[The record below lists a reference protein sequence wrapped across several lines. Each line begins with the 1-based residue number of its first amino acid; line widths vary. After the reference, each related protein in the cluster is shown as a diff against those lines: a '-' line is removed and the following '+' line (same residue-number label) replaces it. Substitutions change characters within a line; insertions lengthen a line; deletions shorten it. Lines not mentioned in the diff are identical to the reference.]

1 MEILLR
7 RFLLYLKTE
16 KNFSALSI
24 KSYQTDL
31 LQFFSFLKKK
41 KCDLPGVDRAVIRL
55 YLAELSQRDGHSDV
69 HRSNHLSRNSIIR
82 KISALRSFFKYLFLE
97 KIISSNPLLYLSIPK
112 KEKLLPHYLEE
123 KEMFE
128 LLDSIPM
135 KNFYSLRDRAIL
147 ETLYSTGIRISELVN
162 LNLADVDFFAGLVKV
177 FGKGARERIVPIGD
191 SILKILRNYL
201 NKREEIIEEKN
212 FLNEHSLFINRYG
225 ARLSSRYIRK
235 LINGYIRKIGS
246 TKKVSPHIFRHSFA
260 THLLNA
266 GCDLRAVQEML
277 GHVSLKTTQVYT
289 HVSIEQMRKIYNKF
303 HPHA

>member
-1 MEILLR
+1 MDILLR

-55 YLAELSQRDGHSDV
+55 YLAELSQRGD
-69 HRSNHLSRNSIIR
+69 HLSRNSIIR

-162 LNLADVDFFAGLVKV
+162 LNLADIDFFAGLVKV

-191 SILKILRNYL
+191 NALKILRNYL
-201 NKREEIIEEKN
+201 NKREEILGKVAKSPATHQ
-212 FLNEHSLFINRYG
+212 LSNEHSLFINRYG

-289 HVSIEQMRKIYNKF
+289 HVSIEQMRKVYNKF